1 MRWDEQ
7 KVAGGPEELPGMPA
21 LKGLVRSVRTP
32 EFAGIT
38 FHEVRARSVL
48 NRVPGASPMPF
59 SWTVNPYRGCS
70 HACTYCL
77 GPDTPVLMVDGTSVR
92 LADVRVGDLV
102 VGTEFRGDTRS
113 LVPTPVHAVWSTTKP
128 AWRVRLVDGTTLVA
142 SAEHR
147 FLTPRGWVHVRP
159 EGCAGTERPHLRRG
173 DALIGAESLA
183 DEAFRRPGSPPVAP
197 APPDDVPGGRVVVTI
212 EEVPGE
218 HALVDLTTGTGD
230 FVADGVISHNCFAR
244 NTHTYLDLDAG
255 DDFDRQVVVKLNAP
269 EVLARE
275 VRSPRW
281 GREHVAMGTN
291 TDPYQRAEGRYAL
304 MPGIIRALGGSGTPF
319 SILTKGTLLARDL
332 PELTAAARDVPVGV
346 GVSLALLDPEL
357 HRRVEPGTPT
367 PRARLDLVRR
377 IRDAGLPCGVFVA
390 PVLPGLTDTD
400 EALDALLGEIAYAG
414 ASGASVLALHLRP
427 GTREWFHTWLA
438 REHPELLERYAALY
452 RRGAYVDAAYRRDLA
467 ARVRPL
473 IERHGLTGG
482 GHAMGGRQG
491 SSPEGRDD
499 EGRDDEGRE
508 TERSWPAGAVPE
520 VPAPVVHTP
529 PEQLSLL

>member
-1 MRWDEQ
+1 MVGVRWDEQ

-59 SWTVNPYRGCS
+59 AWTVNPYRGCS

-77 GPDTPVLMVDGTSVR
+77 SLDTRILMVDGTSVR

-102 VGTEFRGDTRS
+102 VGSEVRSNGVRS
-113 LVPTPVHAVWSTTKP
+113 LVPTPVHAAWTTTKA
-128 AWRVRLVDGTTLVA
+128 AWCVRLLDGTAIVA

-147 FLTPRGWVHVRP
+147 FLTRRGWVHVRP
-159 EGCAGTERPHLRRG
+159 EGCGGDERPHLRIG
-173 DALIGAESLA
+173 EALVGAETLA

-197 APPDDVPGGRVVVTI
+197 APPGDEPGGRVVVGVD
-212 EEVPGE
+212 ELPGE
-218 HALVDLTTGTGD
+218 RALGDLTTGTGD

-275 VRSPRW
+275 LRAPRW
-281 GREHVAMGTN
+281 AREHVAMGTN

-304 MPGIIRALGGSGTPF
+304 MPGIIKALGASGTPF

-332 PELTAAARDVPVGV
+332 PELAAAARDVPVGV

-390 PVLPGLTDTD
+390 PVLPGLTDSD
-400 EALDALLGEIAYAG
+400 EALDALLGEIAAAG

-427 GTREWFHTWLA
+427 GTREWFHAWLA
-438 REHPELLERYAALY
+438 REHPALIERYAALY
-452 RRGAYVDAAYRRDLA
+452 RRGAYVDAAYRKDLA
-467 ARVRPL
+467 ARVGPL
-473 IERHGLTGG
+473 LARHGLTGG

-491 SSPEGRDD
+491 
-499 EGRDDEGRE
+499 DEGRE
-508 TERSWPAGAVPE
+508 TERSWPEGAVPAIPE
-520 VPAPVVHTP
+520 KVVEAP

>member
-1 MRWDEQ
+1 MVGVRWDEQ
-7 KVAGGPEELPGMPA
+7 KVEGGGSGTPELPGMPA

-48 NRVPGASPMPF
+48 NRVPGGSPMPF
-59 SWTVNPYRGCS
+59 AWTVNPYRGCS

-77 GPDTPVLMVDGTSVR
+77 GADTPILLVDGTSAR
-92 LADVRVGDLV
+92 LADVRPGDLV
-102 VGTEFRGDTRS
+102 VGTEVRGGLRR
-113 LVPTPVHAVWSTTKP
+113 LVPTPVLDAWSTTKP
-128 AWRVRLVDGTTLVA
+128 AWRVRLADGTALVA

-147 FLTPRGWVHVRP
+147 FLTADGWAHVRP
-159 EGCAGTERPHLRRG
+159 EGCAGSERPHLTVG
-173 DALIGAESLA
+173 DVLVGAETLT
-183 DEAFRRPGSPPVAP
+183 DEAFRRPGGAPVAP
-197 APPDDVPGGRVVVTI
+197 PPAGGGRAVTTI
-212 EEVPGE
+212 EAIAGE
-218 HALVDLTTGTGD
+218 RALADLTTGTGD

-244 NTHTYLDLDAG
+244 QTHTYLDLDAG

-275 VRSPRW
+275 LRAPRW
-281 GREHVAMGTN
+281 AREHVAMGTN

-304 MPGIIRALGGSGTPF
+304 MPGIISALGGSGTPF

-346 GVSLALLDPEL
+346 GVSLALLDPSL

-377 IRDAGLPCGVFVA
+377 ITDAGLPCGVFVA

-400 EALDALLGEIAYAG
+400 EALDALLGEIAAAG

-427 GTREWFHTWLA
+427 GAREWFHAWLA

-452 RRGAYVDAAYRRDLA
+452 RRGATVEPAYRRDLA
-467 ARVRPL
+467 ARVAPL
-473 IERHGLTGG
+473 LARHGLDAG

-491 SSPEGRDD
+491 GADADHEPG
-499 EGRDDEGRE
+499 
-508 TERSWPAGAVPE
+508 TESARSWPAGAMPE
-520 VPAPVVHTP
+520 VPEAIVTAA

>member
-1 MRWDEQ
+1 VRWDEQ
-7 KVAGGPEELPGMPA
+7 KVEGGGSGALELPGMPA
-21 LKGLVRSVRTP
+21 LKGLVRSVTTP

-59 SWTVNPYRGCS
+59 AWTVNPYRGCS

-77 GPDTPVLMVDGTSVR
+77 SADTPILLVDGTSAR
-92 LADVRVGDLV
+92 LADVRPGDLV
-102 VGTEFRGDTRS
+102 VGTEVRGGLRR
-113 LVPTPVHAVWSTTKP
+113 LVPTPVLDAWSTTKP
-128 AWRVRLVDGTTLVA
+128 AWRIRLADGTALVA

-147 FLTPRGWVHVRP
+147 FLTAGGWAHVRP
-159 EGCAGTERPHLRRG
+159 EGCAGRDRPHLAVG
-173 DALIGAESLA
+173 DVLVGAETLT
-183 DEAFRRPGSPPVAP
+183 DEAFRRPGGASVAP
-197 APPDDVPGGRVVVTI
+197 APPGGGRAVTAI
-212 EEVPGE
+212 EAIAEPR
-218 HALVDLTTGTGD
+218 ALADLTTGTGD

-244 NTHTYLDLDAG
+244 QTHTYLDLDAG

-275 VRSPRW
+275 LRAPRW
-281 GREHVAMGTN
+281 TREHVAMGTN

-346 GVSLALLDPEL
+346 GVSLALLNPRL

-377 IRDAGLPCGVFVA
+377 IADAGLPCGVFVA
-390 PVLPGLTDTD
+390 PVLPGLTDGD
-400 EALDALLGEIAYAG
+400 EALDALLGEIAAAG

-427 GTREWFHTWLA
+427 GTREWFHAWLA

-452 RRGAYVDAAYRRDLA
+452 RRGAYVAPDYRRDLA
-467 ARVRPL
+467 ARVGPML
-473 IERHGLTGG
+473 ARHGLAGDG
-482 GHAMGGRQG
+482 FAMGGRQG
-491 SSPEGRDD
+491 
-499 EGRDDEGRE
+499 RE
-508 TERSWPAGAVPE
+508 ASAAGDAAEHEPWPRGAMPPPAVP
-520 VPAPVVHTP
+520 AAVVHAE